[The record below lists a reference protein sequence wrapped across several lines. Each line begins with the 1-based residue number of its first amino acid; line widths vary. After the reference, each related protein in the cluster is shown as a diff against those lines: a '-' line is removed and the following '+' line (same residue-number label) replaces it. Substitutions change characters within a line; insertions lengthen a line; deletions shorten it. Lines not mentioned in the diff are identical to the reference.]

1 MQYSPALG
9 ICPLSQCI
17 FAKQRLCI
25 TFQHVVAVQ
34 AIAMH
39 GGYAAVAM
47 RLGWS
52 MRSRSRKPA
61 GYWDSLPNVRREITA
76 FCGDQVS
83 PSQLSYPLEGMRD

>member
-9 ICPLSQCI
+9 GGYVCIAEVVLYTQC
-17 FAKQRLCI
+17 F
-25 TFQHVVAVQ
+25 VAVQ

-47 RLGWS
+47 RLGWN

-76 FCGDQVS
+76 FCEDQVS
-83 PSQLSYPLEGMRD
+83 LSQLILALDGRRTR